1 MRRVNSTGTEFV
13 EHEGEGLCTEPS
25 EGGLP
30 HRQDALNHAGSTVAH
45 ALKESCTLRHRILKS
60 MPEGKYSSATSGRRG
75 RPVHIHRSNYGP
87 SRCLASWTNRC
98 WIESALCSHGLRL
111 YLSGVARQW
120 HRWHCV
126 EWCHQDEAARFA
138 ITPQFM
144 PEGKRVSFPTPS
156 QACGMS
162 TGRSLGR
169 SGIWL
174 HGQTVV
180 EVSLPYIHMILSLAF
195 HELHTDRVDAG
206 GFDGGC

>member
-1 MRRVNSTGTEFV
+1 MVFGFTYRES
-13 EHEGEGLCTEPS
+13 
-25 EGGLP
+25 
-30 HRQDALNHAGSTVAH
+30 HANGIAGI
-45 ALKESCTLRHRILKS
+45 A
-60 MPEGKYSSATSGRRG
+60 
-75 RPVHIHRSNYGP
+75 SNGVTKMKP
-87 SRCLASWTNRC
+87 LASPLHPN
-98 WIESALCSHGLRL
+98 L
-111 YLSGVARQW
+111 
-120 HRWHCV
+120 
-126 EWCHQDEAARFA
+126 
-138 ITPQFM
+138 M